1 MVSTL
6 SERRGLTAEHSRQWM
21 QHVGLHAPLDGVEA
35 QVVRDVQH
43 ELDDVAAQA
52 DGDVT
57 AALLV
62 EGAALHLEADLKWL
76 EICQQRLIRESNGG
90 TRARG

>member
-1 MVSTL
+1 MRFPLLALLATGPAHGYELKAQLEQRFGAVL
-6 SERRGLTAEHSRQWM
+6 LALIARQRGAYLQALR
-21 QHVGLHAPLDGVEA
+21 
-35 QVVRDVQH
+35 

-52 DGDVT
+52 GDST

-76 EICQQRLIRESNGG
+76 DLCERRMRNGS
-90 TRARG
+90 

>member
-1 MVSTL
+1 VL
-6 SERRGLTAEHSRQWM
+6 AKAADIADPLELIDRQRGAYLQALR
-21 QHVGLHAPLDGVEA
+21 
-35 QVVRDVQH
+35 

-52 DGDVT
+52 GDST

-76 EICQQRLIRESNGG
+76 DLCEQRLGADR
-90 TRARG
+90 